1 MHFHYEGAE
10 YIEYLCVFWP
20 SVIFLFVILW
30 FFFINTFFYRLTE
43 IS

>member
-1 MHFHYEGAE
+1 MHFLYEGAE

-20 SVIFLFVILW
+20 SVIFLFVILC
-30 FFFINTFFYRLTE
+30 FFYQHFLYRLTE